1 VQLFWKPLT
10 IALAILSITSCNALA
25 VEKIILWPT
34 ILFLRGQDLCQ
45 YQDAYGQ
52 TRNESTIQATN
63 HLKELLYAGVDSNA
77 AVGIL
82 MAVDG
87 LIDKNRALATAGQ
100 GMDITLEA
108 SLKAGIDAISQG
120 INPENTRLEFANNI
134 PVQFITIQVSHH

>member
-1 VQLFWKPLT
+1 M
-10 IALAILSITSCNALA
+10 LSIASFNAMA
-25 VEKIILWPT
+25 VEKITLWPT

-63 HLKELLYAGVDSNA
+63 HLKELIYAGVDSNA

-87 LIDKNRALATAGQ
+87 LIKTALWPQQGRAWT
-100 GMDITLEA
+100 
-108 SLKAGIDAISQG
+108 
-120 INPENTRLEFANNI
+120 
-134 PVQFITIQVSHH
+134 